1 MIKNFNTNMDSTVN
15 DYVVMGVFQ
24 LS

>member
-1 MIKNFNTNMDSTVN
+1 MDSTVN